1 MNSSRHESSATLL
14 HDYCDAKRYR
24 EHPLFSLNHSALQL
38 IIYYDELELCNP
50 LGSRRK
56 IHKIGIIIMCMSH
69 TCLFMFFHQPNS
81 GAFYYILGNLR
92 PALRSKTDTIQL
104 LALAKYTTVSA
115 FGIDRIFEPAV
126 EDIKKLV

>member
-1 MNSSRHESSATLL
+1 
-14 HDYCDAKRYR
+14 
-24 EHPLFSLNHSALQL
+24 
-38 IIYYDELELCNP
+38 
-50 LGSRRK
+50 
-56 IHKIGIIIMCMSH
+56 
-69 TCLFMFFHQPNS
+69 MFFHQPNS